1 MTPEKSAISKADYIG
16 QAMSALPDGL
26 PIDVQESTLRQ
37 IAWIVNNDRFCDVKD
52 LQARAKKYARYLL
65 KHKKSVQ
72 GERPLTCED
81 FGMKP
86 SDFHEIKES
95 EIPKHTMTFDKH
107 ATGAAADQKH
117 YQKAEKEPIE
127 IMQMYFTS
135 EMMHG
140 FCLGNVIKYAL
151 RARFKGTEMTDI
163 EKMAQYADWDV
174 QVMRAEKIDP
184 RKVHP

>member
-1 MTPEKSAISKADYIG
+1 MNDKKDLESLD
-16 QAMSALPDGL
+16 ALPMGFRKNGDKSGMA
-26 PIDVQESTLRQ
+26 
-37 IAWIVNNDRFCDVKD
+37 IA
-52 LQARAKKYARYLL
+52 QAHYN
-65 KHKKSVQ
+65 Q
-72 GERPLTCED
+72 CEV
-81 FGMKP
+81 
-86 SDFHEIKES
+86 
-95 EIPKHTMTFDKH
+95 
-107 ATGAAADQKH
+107 
-117 YQKAEKEPIE
+117 EPIE
-127 IMQMYFTS
+127 VMQMYFTS

>member
-1 MTPEKSAISKADYIG
+1 MNIEDYRNVRKEKSGMAID
-16 QAMSALPDGL
+16 QAHYN
-26 PIDVQESTLRQ
+26 Q
-37 IAWIVNNDRFCDVKD
+37 
-52 LQARAKKYARYLL
+52 
-65 KHKKSVQ
+65 
-72 GERPLTCED
+72 CEV
-81 FGMKP
+81 
-86 SDFHEIKES
+86 
-95 EIPKHTMTFDKH
+95 
-107 ATGAAADQKH
+107 
-117 YQKAEKEPIE
+117 EPIE
-127 IMQMYFTS
+127 IMQMHFTS

>member
-1 MTPEKSAISKADYIG
+1 MD
-16 QAMSALPDGL
+16 
-26 PIDVQESTLRQ
+26 
-37 IAWIVNNDRFCDVKD
+37 
-52 LQARAKKYARYLL
+52 
-65 KHKKSVQ
+65 
-72 GERPLTCED
+72 
-81 FGMKP
+81 
-86 SDFHEIKES
+86 EIKEND
-95 EIPKHTMTFDKH
+95 IPKSPMIFNKQDS
-107 ATGAAADQKH
+107 GAAVDQKH
-117 YQKAEKEPIE
+117 YQTAEKEPIE

-151 RARFKGTEMTDI
+151 RARFKGTEMKDI